1 MIAKDGRARR
11 SNPLL
16 ARELAARMRARTTP
30 VAISL
35 FLALAGGIAFMIYL
49 VGVANGSRRAG
60 ATSVSGFVLFY
71 FLVLMQVL
79 AASFITP
86 AFSAGMISSE
96 RQRGTLLL
104 LRASLVDA
112 RQIVL
117 GKFVVAMLYALL
129 FILLSL
135 PLYSF
140 AFMLGGIETFEL
152 LMALAV
158 VGSSSI
164 LFVSFALYVSAGAK
178 TTAVSTVWSYGFT
191 IATVIGLPIMLA
203 IMVGLAQ
210 SGIGAT
216 VRFGGATLISD
227 LLEGFFTVLVS
238 ISPFTAIYFGRQYY
252 ENSGDF
258 LLFRQPFLS
267 ASTGITMP
275 APYLTL
281 TIVYLGLSVLFV
293 YLAVHRARKV

>member
-1 MIAKDGRARR
+1 MTKS

-16 ARELAARMRARTTP
+16 WREMAARMRSRTTP

-49 VGVANGSRRAG
+49 VGVASGSRRAG

-104 LRASLVDA
+104 LRSSLVNA

-117 GKFVVAMLYALL
+117 GKLVVALLYALL

-152 LMALAV
+152 WMALAV
-158 VGSSSI
+158 VGSSSV
-164 LFVSFALYVSAGAK
+164 LFVAFALFVSAGAK
-178 TTAVSTVWSYGFT
+178 TTAVSTVWAYGFT
-191 IATVIGLPIMLA
+191 IAVVVGLPILLA

-216 VRFGGATLISD
+216 VRFGGATLMSN
-227 LLEGFFTVLVS
+227 LLEGFFTIVVS
-238 ISPFTAIYFGRQYY
+238 LSPITAIYFGRQYY

-258 LLFRQPFLS
+258 VLYRQPFLT
-267 ASTGITMP
+267 ASTGVTLP

-281 TIVYLGLSVLFV
+281 TIIYLGLSALFV
-293 YLAVHRARKV
+293 YLAIQRVRRV